1 MEEPKVFQF
10 PPSNVEMSIKKK
22 KGHSSFQK
30 LDIFDELMAAQHSQK
45 LSGKIPW
52 YLTYL
57 SQIDSNILP

>member
-1 MEEPKVFQF
+1 MEKPQVFQF
-10 PPSNVEMSIKKK
+10 PPSNVEMIILEKK
-22 KGHSSFQK
+22 SFLFSK
-30 LDIFDELMAAQHSQK
+30 IIFFYELMAIQHSPK